1 MSDMRPGRGRPKGTG
16 LDDSAQLKAI
26 AALMV
31 ATPGLKPTTAIRELG
46 VTDPSV
52 IRRLRDKFHAVEA
65 DLLTAAG
72 AGTAEA
78 GSNVMPAAIAAQQS
92 TQSAPARTMA
102 QRVKRDAQI
111 VAPAVDTASAAAKP
125 SRRSEG
131 RRLEV
136 VASREIPRPS
146 PEAAEAPVPAPA
158 AAPAVAA
165 PLVAT
170 PAVEA
175 TPVLAPVATGNPE
188 FQNSRRPAPDLSF
201 ARLTGLGM
209 AIFVSSVEAQAS
221 VLAYC
226 LRQAPVH
233 AFVQTQVALAE
244 AALSLTA
251 SALPHRRT
259 IA

>member
-1 MSDMRPGRGRPKGTG
+1 
-16 LDDSAQLKAI
+16 LKAI
-26 AALMV
+26 AELMA

-146 PEAAEAPVPAPA
+146 PEAAEAPVA
-158 AAPAVAA
+158 A
-165 PLVAT
+165 

-175 TPVLAPVATGNPE
+175 TPALVPVATGNTE

-226 LRQAPVH
+226 LRQAPMH